1 MRLKT
6 TSRYVALA
14 GIAMALASGAGVI
27 AMQAGHGAHGAHG
40 TTLSA
45 EQDQHLQNAI
55 ANPARSAANRARDAH
70 RHPYETLKFFGVRP
84 TDTVVELFPGGGWYS
99 EILGPYVATRGTY
112 VVAAPWPNGLNGFRR
127 LQASS
132 PDPYRHAV
140 LAEFPV
146 VAGSSNPIVTAGTA
160 DFVLTFR
167 NVHNWR
173 FGAANNAEEAFR
185 QIAAMLKPGGH
196 LGVVEHRLPENMD
209 SALEQSSGYMKT
221 SSVIAFAEAA
231 GLRLVA
237 QSEINANPRD
247 THDYPG
253 GVWTLPPTYAD
264 VTDDADRARRTT
276 IGESDRMT
284 LLFVKPAG

>member
-6 TSRYVALA
+6 TSRYLALA
-14 GIAMALASGAGVI
+14 GITIALATGAGVI
-27 AMQAGHGAHGAHG
+27 AMQAGHGAHGAA
-40 TTLSA
+40 LSV
-45 EQDQHLQNAI
+45 EQDQHLQSAI

-112 VVAAPWPNGLNGFRR
+112 VVAAPWENGLRGFRR

-146 VAGSSNPIVTAGTA
+146 VAGSSNPIVTAGSA

-173 FGAANNAEEAFR
+173 FGAANNAGEAFR
-185 QIAAMLKPGGH
+185 QIATMLKPGGH

-264 VTDDADRARRTT
+264 VTDDADRARRTA